1 MDKIELSPEQQQAVV
16 DFWNKTPSNPPSIKD
31 IVAHVFGT
39 EYDLRS
45 PEWKAVMAFL
55 AARGLKRQRDK
66 EKIELNENHQK
77 YIQNHYKTSSAVEI
91 ARDIFANPNLTN
103 LHAEARAVAEYIKS
117 IAAPED
123 LLGDTAQVPTGNYQP
138 PETLHATLK
147 KVNEYTNNLL
157 NKEKLTVD
165 QKKGLEALM
174 RYLHNGRFLKQIN
187 CYDKEGDRVTFE
199 DSFIRYTYDKP
210 DLTQEEVDQYC
221 TLANEVVSS
230 FDIQARKKTLNT
242 LLDNLT
248 ENSKGEDTVKM
259 SMSLNEAITAIN
271 GEFNDCV
278 KRQQTL
284 LNALTEKRSDKLDK
298 KIADNAS
305 VLNII
310 KAWQQEENRKIGL
323 ARGRVEE
330 SDVKEEIEKMTSMAD
345 FKAKILG
352 LSATEALYG

>member
-16 DFWNKTPSNPPSIKD
+16 DFWNKTPNNPPSIKD
-31 IVAHVFGT
+31 IVSHVFGT

-45 PEWKAVMAFL
+45 PEWKAIMSFL
-55 AARGLKRQRDK
+55 AVRGLKKK
-66 EKIELNENHQK
+66 EKQAIELNENHQK

-103 LHAEARAVAEYIKS
+103 LHAEARAVAEYIKNIS
-117 IAAPED
+117 APED
-123 LLGDTAQVPTGNYQP
+123 ILGDTAQVPSGDYSP

-147 KVNEYTNNLL
+147 KVNEYTSNLL
-157 NKEKLTVD
+157 NKDKLTVD
-165 QKKGLEALM
+165 QKKGLESLM

-187 CYDKEGDRVTFE
+187 CYDKQGDRITFE
-199 DSFIRYTYDKP
+199 DSFIRYTYDKA

-230 FDIQARKKTLNT
+230 FDIQARKKTLNN

-248 ENSKGEDTVKM
+248 ENSKGEDSVKM

-310 KAWQQEENRKIGL
+310 KAWQMEDNRKAAL
-323 ARGRVEE
+323 ERGRIEE
-330 SDVKEEIEKMTSMAD
+330 RDVKEEIKKMMSMED
-345 FKAKILG
+345 FRAKLMG
-352 LSATEALYG
+352 LSESEALYG